1 MITPPLLLGATLLFW
16 GMQTGLPWLGALAA
30 LLVEGSRIVRARW
43 EFSQADLDRIYNLCT
58 ALFFGSWIVAFVTGD
73 GSGAITGLMNN
84 STFAARAEN
93 LNKGVRAVLHVFQWL
108 PLSFLPILL
117 AQAYGQQDRMDW
129 RTFSWW
135 MRRQH
140 KRGATAAHGSGL
152 NLSWP
157 CFAMCL
163 VAASSANERT
173 LWFSGGLAVLVAWA
187 LFARRNRSFPILRWV
202 ACLLAAL
209 AMGVAM
215 QQGLRGLQ
223 GIVQKLDNAL
233 VARLSGGRQFDP
245 TESRTMIG
253 AIGRVKQSGSIL
265 LRLETDGQAP
275 PGLLREASY
284 NLFRSPVWGSS
295 KKNFASAIAEKD
307 TTTWLLLPGKE
318 TTHSVTI
325 AGYLDGGKGLLAL
338 PLGTARLE
346 NLGVFNLE
354 TNRFGVARSVE
365 GPGFV
370 RFKAAYGAGATLD
383 APPDNDDR
391 EVPEAEKPATAGLV
405 HELGLDGKSPEE
417 QLRDVRKFFV
427 DHFHYST
434 WLSNDGAAKS
444 PGTALSAFLLKNR
457 TGHCEYYA
465 TATVMLLRQAGIP
478 SRYAAGYS
486 VQEKKGRQWVVRGR
500 HAHAWCLAWVN
511 NAWQDVDNTPA
522 DWNGIEESRAPWWEG
537 ITDKWSRVWYEFSK
551 WRWGDGE
558 WKRYLLWLVLPLLL
572 LLVGRLFFQKQWTRS
587 KARLLRRPGSTS
599 WPGLDSEFY
608 RIERTLAE
616 RGHPRRAGETFSDW
630 LTRAGLDARLPV
642 DALRP
647 LLRLHYKLRFDPE
660 GLDAEDRGALR
671 SGADLWKN
679 SIETG

>member
-275 PGLLREASY
+275 PGLIREASY

-295 KKNFASAIAEKD
+295 KKNFASAKRAK
-307 TTTWLLLPGKE
+307 
-318 TTHSVTI
+318 
-325 AGYLDGGKGLLAL
+325 
-338 PLGTARLE
+338 
-346 NLGVFNLE
+346 FNL
-354 TNRFGVARSVE
+354 
-365 GPGFV
+365 
-370 RFKAAYGAGATLD
+370 
-383 APPDNDDR
+383 
-391 EVPEAEKPATAGLV
+391 
-405 HELGLDGKSPEE
+405 SP
-417 QLRDVRKFFV
+417 
-427 DHFHYST
+427 
-434 WLSNDGAAKS
+434 
-444 PGTALSAFLLKNR
+444 
-457 TGHCEYYA
+457 
-465 TATVMLLRQAGIP
+465 
-478 SRYAAGYS
+478 
-486 VQEKKGRQWVVRGR
+486 
-500 HAHAWCLAWVN
+500 
-511 NAWQDVDNTPA
+511 
-522 DWNGIEESRAPWWEG
+522 
-537 ITDKWSRVWYEFSK
+537 
-551 WRWGDGE
+551 
-558 WKRYLLWLVLPLLL
+558 RYLNKYD
-572 LLVGRLFFQKQWTRS
+572 FFR
-587 KARLLRRPGSTS
+587 AYRPT
-599 WPGLDSEFY
+599 
-608 RIERTLAE
+608 
-616 RGHPRRAGETFSDW
+616 
-630 LTRAGLDARLPV
+630 
-642 DALRP
+642 
-647 LLRLHYKLRFDPE
+647 
-660 GLDAEDRGALR
+660 
-671 SGADLWKN
+671 
-679 SIETG
+679 